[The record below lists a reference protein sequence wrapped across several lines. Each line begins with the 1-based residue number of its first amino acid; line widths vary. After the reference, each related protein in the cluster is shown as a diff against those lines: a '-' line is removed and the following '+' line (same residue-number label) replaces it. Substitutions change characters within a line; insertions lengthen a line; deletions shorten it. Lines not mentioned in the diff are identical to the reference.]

1 MIEKNFEEYKEN
13 HDNNN
18 REKQEEEV
26 KVSEIP
32 ESDEIRTD

>member
-13 HDNNN
+13 HNNNN
-18 REKQEEEV
+18 REKKEEEA

>member
-13 HDNNN
+13 HINNN
-18 REKQEEEV
+18 RKKKEEEA

>member
-13 HDNNN
+13 HNNN